1 MFTLNDEDLNAEAY
15 ELSDIEIMFE
25 FIKLRELAD
34 KHLSASMRFASI
46 EEKLN
51 HSHYED
57 AFYKLA
63 DIYCTLKSLS
73 ALKPCELYTLRY
85 LLKALEFK
93 ASIH

>member
-1 MFTLNDEDLNAEAY
+1 
-15 ELSDIEIMFE
+15 MFE

-51 HSHYED
+51 HTHYED

-63 DIYCTLKSLS
+63 DICCTLKNLS
-73 ALKPCELYTLRY
+73 ALNPCEFYALRS
-85 LLKALEFK
+85 LLKALELK
-93 ASIH
+93 ASSD

>member
-1 MFTLNDEDLNAEAY
+1 MFTLNDEDLNEEAHD
-15 ELSDIEIMFE
+15 LSDIEIMFE

-34 KHLSASMRFASI
+34 KHLSASIRFASI

-63 DIYCTLKSLS
+63 DICCTLQNLS
-73 ALKPCELYTLRY
+73 VLESSEFDALRS
-85 LLKALEFK
+85 LLKALELK
-93 ASIH
+93 AS

>member
-1 MFTLNDEDLNAEAY
+1 MFTLNDEELNAEAH

-25 FIKLRELAD
+25 FIKLRDLAD

-51 HSHYED
+51 HCHYED

-63 DIYCTLKSLS
+63 DICCALKSLS
-73 ALKPCELYTLRY
+73 VLQTCEFDALRS
-85 LLKALEFK
+85 LLKALELK
-93 ASIH
+93 AS

>member
-1 MFTLNDEDLNAEAY
+1 MFTLNDEDINAEVH

-46 EEKLN
+46 EEKLK

-63 DIYCTLKSLS
+63 DICCTLQSLS
-73 ALKPCELYTLRY
+73 ALKSCEFYALRS
-85 LLKALEFK
+85 LLKALELK
-93 ASIH
+93 AS

>member
-1 MFTLNDEDLNAEAY
+1 MFTLNDEDLNAEIH

-63 DIYCTLKSLS
+63 DICCTLQNLS
-73 ALKPCELYTLRY
+73 VLESSEFNALRS
-85 LLKALEFK
+85 LLKALELK
-93 ASIH
+93 AS